1 MSSVKIT
8 IYKSNGSLLGYF
20 CQAQIS
26 RFGEDEYGIQGIFY
40 AADGS
45 IPEKVDFNPQS
56 LPHWGTIEGIND
68 IYHKQLTNIYIHRGR
83 QPVGLTALGVKD

>member
-1 MSSVKIT
+1 MNQEKIT

-26 RFGEDEYGIQGIFY
+26 RFGEDEYAIQGIFY

-45 IPEKVDFNPQS
+45 IPDRLDFNPQS
-56 LPHWGTIEGIND
+56 LPHWGTVEGVAD
-68 IYHKQLTNIYIHRGR
+68 VGHKQLTNVYVQRGR
-83 QPVGLTALGVKD
+83 QPVAITALGIKG